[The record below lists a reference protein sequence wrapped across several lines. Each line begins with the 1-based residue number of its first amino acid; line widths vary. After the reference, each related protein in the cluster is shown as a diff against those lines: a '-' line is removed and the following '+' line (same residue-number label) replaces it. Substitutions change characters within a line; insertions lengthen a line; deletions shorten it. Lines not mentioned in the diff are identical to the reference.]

1 MKPTAGGQRPPDRPG
16 GGVVVTSGPQGQR
29 LADTFCECSRP
40 ALAPR
45 GRLGQGP
52 RFVACPSKRAGRRPG
67 LGPRAGLRTRRR
79 VSRLARGL
87 RAREGVAGG
96 TFACPFG
103 SRDPRPHPA
112 RTPAR
117 SAENFLKRPRGWQ
130 LLERRRC
137 PGRRGLPCGPRLR
150 APPQLAVPPCC
161 HTGWHTARR
170 ASPAR
175 GYYPR
180 GLQPL
185 FRDLGRYNTC
195 ELK

>member
-1 MKPTAGGQRPPDRPG
+1 MKPTAGGQHPPDRPG

-52 RFVACPSKRAGRRPG
+52 RFVARPSKRAGRRPG

-103 SRDPRPHPA
+103 SRDPRPHPRSHPSPLGRELPEKA
-112 RTPAR
+112 TGVATSGKAPVPGPAR
-117 SAENFLKRPRGWQ
+117 
-130 LLERRRC
+130 
-137 PGRRGLPCGPRLR
+137 
-150 APPQLAVPPCC
+150 APVWAPAP
-161 HTGWHTARR
+161 R
-170 ASPAR
+170 ASPASR
-175 GYYPR
+175 PPVLPHGVAHSSQGQPR
-180 GLQPL
+180 TRLL
-185 FRDLGRYNTC
+185 SSRAAAFVS
-195 ELK
+195 